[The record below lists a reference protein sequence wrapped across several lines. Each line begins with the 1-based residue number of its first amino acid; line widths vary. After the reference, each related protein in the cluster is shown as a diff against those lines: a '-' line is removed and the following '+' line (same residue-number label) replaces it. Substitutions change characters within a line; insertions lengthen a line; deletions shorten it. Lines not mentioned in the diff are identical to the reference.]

1 LKEHT
6 AKIPFERSNQY
17 NVIAFLE
24 MYVDKSV
31 FENMYLE
38 IYKEVGLKHGRRV
51 GAYINRQI
59 KQKDFSFGTFADL
72 FLADVQK
79 MLLGQGGSKIVT
91 VRQNYI
97 DFLMELITKQYN
109 EGKTTTE
116 VTDAIYKYIRSREF
130 YRWQGMRIART
141 ETTTAS
147 NFAAV
152 RASTVSGVVM
162 EKVWVSA
169 QDSRTRRIPEDK
181 FDHYSMNGEVVL
193 LNESFNV
200 SGEQLEYPGD
210 QQNGSAGNIINCRCT
225 VAQRVK
231 RDADGNII
239 RTNTTGR
246 PSTPI
251 STPQPTFAPRNTFVP
266 AKTIGDAEKYA
277 LENKFLE
284 SVNYKGISL
293 NRANTINK
301 KLLKL
306 SNQGLKFKGARF
318 DKNQDQVF
326 GFKDNELII
335 GNQINFKDE
344 TISKIIENQ
353 IQQSYK
359 GIRYYNSSVELMHM
373 GYEKKSVDN
382 FIELL
387 IEHEMNHY
395 KQIQVYYAKLGGWGK
410 ETQKIAK
417 KWYNTWAKEVA
428 KRHRQDGW
436 IPSRYSEIYVNDDI
450 TEKEWFAEAML
461 LYKRNP
467 ELIKDKTIRKLLEQF
482 EPIYKLL

>member
-1 LKEHT
+1 
-6 AKIPFERSNQY
+6 
-17 NVIAFLE
+17 
-24 MYVDKSV
+24 
-31 FENMYLE
+31 
-38 IYKEVGLKHGRRV
+38 
-51 GAYINRQI
+51 
-59 KQKDFSFGTFADL
+59 
-72 FLADVQK
+72 
-79 MLLGQGGSKIVT
+79 
-91 VRQNYI
+91 
-97 DFLMELITKQYN
+97 
-109 EGKTTTE
+109 
-116 VTDAIYKYIRSREF
+116 
-130 YRWQGMRIART
+130 
-141 ETTTAS
+141 
-147 NFAAV
+147 
-152 RASTVSGVVM
+152 
-162 EKVWVSA
+162 
-169 QDSRTRRIPEDK
+169 
-181 FDHYSMNGEVVL
+181 VL